1 MAMYEYKVW
10 HYKGDESY
18 TFRTVDEVCRFTGLT
33 HQKVRTS
40 IAKHRTVEM
49 YRIERYDVKELRKGI
64 TDHTKAE
71 RRKRVRKYSERDG
84 IIGFDDEGA
93 SHEYRSVDEASRET
107 RIPKLHIREC
117 LLEGCAYLGWTFDY
131 GYADC
136 AEDKG

>member
-1 MAMYEYKVW
+1 MLVLLLGREGRHRIRK
-10 HYKGDESY
+10 HGK
-18 TFRTVDEVCRFTGLT
+18 RTLNVLVDVAD
-33 HQKVRTS
+33 
-40 IAKHRTVEM
+40 IKHHNRCEQ
-49 YRIERYDVKELRKGI
+49 
-64 TDHTKAE
+64 
-71 RRKRVRKYSERDG
+71 RKYSECDG